1 MNNYMKNKFK
11 LWTVACF
18 LLATTANAQELKKNK
33 FLFHNKSME
42 YTLYHFDQK
51 SDSFIVVILDQE
63 KASQIQETTLKNC
76 IRNKKRKSNLYYVVV
91 PSEFTT
97 EKEEYAMTALITIS
111 SKSLLREKK
120 LEIIT
125 DSDYLNNYE
134 VKRQNSIE
142 NKKMIFKLTKESLE
156 LKKVNTAES
165 NEKLKKISR
174 KLEEYKDDK
183 SKIAYANLNA
193 IQKMTVL
200 KPEEDICSY
209 LN

>member
-1 MNNYMKNKFK
+1 MKNKFK